1 MYASAK
7 QAFAEVG
14 IAQPREAQELQ
25 SRSPMSPQRV
35 AVIVASGLLIGT
47 ACGLESGSA
56 KRVPASIDSARR
68 VEWPVYGG
76 DPGAQ
81 RYSPLQDINP
91 ANVAGLA
98 SAWEWRTGE
107 TEMTDSTGAGIDPGY
122 FEATPIMLG
131 DTLYLSTPFH
141 RVVALDAESGRELWK
156 FNPGTEIWGSI
167 GFSHPSFVHRGV
179 AIWSAPG
186 ERRVFLNSRGNL
198 FALDATTGRPIPSF
212 GAGGWV
218 DLTQGLRWPANPRHY
233 GQSSPPVVW
242 KDVVVLGSAIPDR
255 LIHDRPPT
263 GEVQAFDVRTG
274 KRLWSWN
281 PIPGPGEPGGE
292 TWEPGASDRIGHAN
306 VWAPF
311 TVDTAR
317 GLIYLP
323 VSAPTNDWYGGRRKG
338 AGLYGESLVC
348 LEAATGRLIWHYQ
361 LVHHGLWDYDPA
373 SPPMLITLRTGGR
386 QVDAVALAGK
396 TGFLYVFDRV
406 TGAPVWPIEERPVP
420 ASDVPGEVAFPTQP
434 IPTRPP
440 AFARQG
446 ISDSDLVDFTPEL
459 RARARAA
466 LRSHRLGPLFTP
478 PSLAG
483 TVLLPGWIG
492 GAGWGGGAFD
502 ATTGIFY
509 VKASTRPTLAR
520 LVRPDSTGVSAGAG
534 YILDP
539 LADPSDV
546 LDLMLPTR
554 SGLLRRFSKDVRIPI
569 VRPPYGTLT
578 AIDLSRGEIRWQVT
592 LGDTPEI
599 RFHPKLRSL
608 NLPILGVAGSPG
620 PLVTRSGLLF
630 LTGGGDVF
638 YAIDARNGAVLW
650 NAPLGRV
657 GWANPMTYRTSAGR
671 QFVLIATGLG
681 RGATLRAFA
690 LPDHQP

>member
-1 MYASAK
+1 LYASAK

-198 FALDATTGRPIPSF
+198 FALDAATGRPIPSF

-218 DLTQGLRWPANPRHY
+218 DLTQGLRWPVNPRHY

-281 PIPGPGEPGGE
+281 PIPGPGEPGAD
-292 TWEPGASDRIGHAN
+292 TWEPGASDRVGHAN

>member
-7 QAFAEVG
+7 HAFGEEG
-14 IAQPREAQELQ
+14 IAQPLEAQELQ
-25 SRSPMSPQRV
+25 SRFPMPPQMV
-35 AVIVASGLLIGT
+35 AVIAASGLLIGA
-47 ACGLESGSA
+47 ACGLESGSG
-56 KRVPASIDSARR
+56 KRVPATTDSARR

-91 ANVAGLA
+91 ANVAALQ

-156 FNPGTEIWGSI
+156 FNPGTAQWGSI

-198 FALDATTGRPIPSF
+198 FALDAATGRPIPSF

-218 DLTQGLRWPANPRHY
+218 DLTQGLRWPVNPRHY

-274 KRLWSWN
+274 TRLWSWN
-281 PIPGPGEPGGE
+281 PIPRPGEPGGD

-373 SPPMLITLRTGGR
+373 SAPMLITLRTGGR

-554 SGLLRRFSKDVRIPI
+554 TGLLRRFSKDVAIPI

-592 LGDTPEI
+592 LGDTPDI
-599 RFHPKLRSL
+599 RFHPKLRAL
-608 NLPILGVAGSPG
+608 NLPRLGVAGSPG

-638 YAIDARNGAVLW
+638 YAIDARNGTVLW
-650 NAPLGRV
+650 SAALGRV